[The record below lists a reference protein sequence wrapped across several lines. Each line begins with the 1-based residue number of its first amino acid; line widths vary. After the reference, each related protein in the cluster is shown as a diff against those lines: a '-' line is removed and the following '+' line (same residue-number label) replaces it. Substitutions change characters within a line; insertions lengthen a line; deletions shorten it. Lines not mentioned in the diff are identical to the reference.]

1 MLTQV
6 INMWYKEFRKVY
18 SSFEAIALSAKNKWE
33 YYTISKSFL
42 WSTWLYHC
50 LLLLLFMLAFL
61 FNFKQFCKVCK
72 TLEGILALHI
82 HHIHY
87 PSYLWTVDWSRLIH
101 HGRCIATIGPLITL
115 TIRMSSA
122 LC

>member
-1 MLTQV
+1 MLGGFKRVVLTQV
-6 INMWYKEFRKVY
+6 FNMWYKEFRKVY
-18 SSFEAIALSAKNKWE
+18 IPVLKPALSAKNKWE

-72 TLEGILALHI
+72 TLEGIFSLHNI
-82 HHIHY
+82 Y
-87 PSYLWTVDWSRLIH
+87 QSTTSLTCGLLI
-101 HGRCIATIGPLITL
+101 GQG
-115 TIRMSSA
+115 
-122 LC
+122 